1 MQWALGGT
9 PDEVASGPSRSV
21 ESAAPSKPIGTI
33 RQSGILES
41 RMTVTRTSPHQLL
54 EGAVDAVAR
63 ALVGLGFVVAP
74 LGSGDAGAD
83 LAIGVTVD
91 DRDLVLL
98 LDVKAYGTGPQV
110 ADVIGRHFGDDRAHM
125 LVADKITS
133 DARELLNEAGWSW
146 LDRRG
151 RLHLTGPGVRI
162 DADVPPDPRV
172 ASSSTVRHPIAGPGG
187 LAVAY
192 WLCGHPGH
200 GASPTGLAPILGFAP
215 STISVA
221 NRRLA
226 DAGLVGDDG
235 AGLFPE
241 LFWELA
247 GVWQPDRVWL
257 AEEPPVPAPPI
268 DPTAHRTCRAGTAA
282 AAACGAPVVSA
293 GVGPVELYV
302 SGPVELDIARRRYHA
317 ATPASGAASVAV
329 APVQAVTGPPD
340 GGTEVPLVGGWPA
353 APALVIALDLAQDRA
368 RGRQILEE
376 WGLDGA
382 VWR

>member
-1 MQWALGGT
+1 
-9 PDEVASGPSRSV
+9 
-21 ESAAPSKPIGTI
+21 
-33 RQSGILES
+33 
-41 RMTVTRTSPHQLL
+41 MTVTRTTPNQLL
-54 EGAVDAVAR
+54 EGAVESAER
-63 ALVGLGFVVAP
+63 ALVDLGFIVVRT
-74 LGSGDAGAD
+74 GSTDAED
-83 LAIGVTVD
+83 LLLCVAVD
-91 DRDLVLL
+91 DRDLVFL
-98 LDVKAYGTGPQV
+98 VEAKAYGTGPQV
-110 ADVIGRHFGDDRAHM
+110 ADVIGRHLGDDRAHL

-162 DADVPPDPRV
+162 DADVPANPRV

-192 WLCGHPGH
+192 WLCAHPGQTV
-200 GASPTGLAPILGFAP
+200 SPTGLAPILGFAP
-215 STISVA
+215 STISIA

-226 DAGLVGDDG
+226 DAGLIGDDG

-257 AEEPPVPAPPI
+257 AEEPSAPAPPI
-268 DPTAHRTCRAGTAA
+268 DPTVHRTCRAGTAA
-282 AAACGAPVVSA
+282 AAAYGAPVVSA
-293 GVGPVELYV
+293 GAGPVELYV
-302 SGPVELDIARRRYHA
+302 AGPVELDIARRRYHA
-317 ATPASGAASVAV
+317 STPASGAASVAV
-329 APVQAVTGPPD
+329 APVQAVTAPPD
-340 GGTEVPLVGGWPA
+340 DGTEVPMLGGWPA

-376 WGLDGA
+376 WEFDGA